1 MRCPSAQSTRATGAI
16 GRRHAPFVPDHSDR
30 VSFVGATGKAYSKR
44 TGFGSKLLT
53 LLRPVG
59 RHPCFS

>member
-1 MRCPSAQSTRATGAI
+1 MVRAQEPALSDVSMLLV
-16 GRRHAPFVPDHSDR
+16 VPDYSDG
-30 VSFVGATGKAYSKR
+30 VAFFGASGNAYSKR

-53 LLRPVG
+53 LLRPVA